1 VCTAQGFTDSDPR
14 YGFVTGRIFFGPN
27 QKDGFVDE
35 SVLWGYRLSFIDD
48 CGADLAEIGKVGK
61 RDYPPAICCDPERY
75 SFGLEGVPVPAGAT
89 AIQIAPYKEQQRHND
104 VVVILDSNYQLPR
117 VLVAMA
123 IRPTVYSGVSRDIVL
138 GSTAPEYSARQF
150 RACRV
155 YHHHFDAQNQ
165 NQFGQTDGRNAS
177 ALLQEEFLQSET
189 ASVRLLRDADA
200 LEAEMKE
207 ATKSQHEEMNYSK
220 LQLAALREELLSAHD
235 HVRGWRQER
244 DSEAEAASVTNEAY
258 LAESRSSLRQHESLR
273 AEART
278 RLSEVASMEDFQ
290 RSLDGQAKVL
300 QNELSKVA
308 YSIGQRDHELKVKD
322 SELQEVRENLSG
334 IQDEMDEVNSQ
345 LKVQCQRVQRVER
358 ELSLSSDLGEKVK
371 NMRLMLQE
379 SHSGIAQ
386 LCALVNQE
394 RQKRDQYTQGLKQQR
409 LRTELLLQLLHHFKN
424 RTQEL
429 APQSLPDVLAP
440 SSGVDAP
447 QEPMTPQPR
456 AMG

>member
-1 VCTAQGFTDSDPR
+1 MWAKESPSHTRLKETKVELNRQRTLTATKDLQLQSDTAKLLQAVNR
-14 YGFVTGRIFFGPN
+14 RH
-27 QKDGFVDE
+27 QEAELEAELE
-35 SVLWGYRLSFIDD
+35 S
-48 CGADLAEIGKVGK
+48 A
-61 RDYPPAICCDPERY
+61 
-75 SFGLEGVPVPAGAT
+75 
-89 AIQIAPYKEQQRHND
+89 
-104 VVVILDSNYQLPR
+104 
-117 VLVAMA
+117 
-123 IRPTVYSGVSRDIVL
+123 
-138 GSTAPEYSARQF
+138 GSTHNEELQEHQSQLKEKHQEMIRRLLAAEDEER
-150 RACRV
+150 RA
-155 YHHHFDAQNQ
+155 
-165 NQFGQTDGRNAS
+165 
-177 ALLQEEFLQSET
+177 LQEEFLQSET

-244 DSEAEAASVTNEAY
+244 DSEAEAASVTHEAY

-440 SSGVDAP
+440 SVDAP

>member
-1 VCTAQGFTDSDPR
+1 MWAKESPSHTRLKETKVELNRQRTLTATKDLQLQSDTAKLLQAVNR
-14 YGFVTGRIFFGPN
+14 RH
-27 QKDGFVDE
+27 QEAELEAELE
-35 SVLWGYRLSFIDD
+35 S
-48 CGADLAEIGKVGK
+48 A
-61 RDYPPAICCDPERY
+61 
-75 SFGLEGVPVPAGAT
+75 
-89 AIQIAPYKEQQRHND
+89 
-104 VVVILDSNYQLPR
+104 
-117 VLVAMA
+117 
-123 IRPTVYSGVSRDIVL
+123 
-138 GSTAPEYSARQF
+138 GSTHNEELQEHQSQLKEKHQEEMIRRLLAAEDEER
-150 RACRV
+150 RA
-155 YHHHFDAQNQ
+155 
-165 NQFGQTDGRNAS
+165 
-177 ALLQEEFLQSET
+177 LQEEFLQSET

-244 DSEAEAASVTNEAY
+244 DSEAEAASVTHEAY

-273 AEART
+273 A
-278 RLSEVASMEDFQ
+278 EDFQ

>member
-1 VCTAQGFTDSDPR
+1 MWAKESPSHTRLKETKVELNRQRTLTATKDLQLQTDTAKLLQAVNR
-14 YGFVTGRIFFGPN
+14 RH
-27 QKDGFVDE
+27 QEAELEAELE
-35 SVLWGYRLSFIDD
+35 S
-48 CGADLAEIGKVGK
+48 A
-61 RDYPPAICCDPERY
+61 
-75 SFGLEGVPVPAGAT
+75 
-89 AIQIAPYKEQQRHND
+89 
-104 VVVILDSNYQLPR
+104 
-117 VLVAMA
+117 
-123 IRPTVYSGVSRDIVL
+123 
-138 GSTAPEYSARQF
+138 GSTHNEELQEHQSQLKEKHQEEMIRRLLAAEDEER
-150 RACRV
+150 RA
-155 YHHHFDAQNQ
+155 
-165 NQFGQTDGRNAS
+165 
-177 ALLQEEFLQSET
+177 LQEEFLQSET

-244 DSEAEAASVTNEAY
+244 DSEAEAASVTHEAS

>member
-1 VCTAQGFTDSDPR
+1 MWAKESPSHTRLKETKVELNRQRTLTATKDLQLQSDTAKLLQAVNR
-14 YGFVTGRIFFGPN
+14 RH
-27 QKDGFVDE
+27 QEAELEAELE
-35 SVLWGYRLSFIDD
+35 S
-48 CGADLAEIGKVGK
+48 A
-61 RDYPPAICCDPERY
+61 
-75 SFGLEGVPVPAGAT
+75 
-89 AIQIAPYKEQQRHND
+89 
-104 VVVILDSNYQLPR
+104 
-117 VLVAMA
+117 
-123 IRPTVYSGVSRDIVL
+123 
-138 GSTAPEYSARQF
+138 GSTHNEELQEHQSQLKEKHQEEMIRRLLAAEDEER
-150 RACRV
+150 RA
-155 YHHHFDAQNQ
+155 
-165 NQFGQTDGRNAS
+165 
-177 ALLQEEFLQSET
+177 LQEEFLQSET

-244 DSEAEAASVTNEAY
+244 DSEAEAASVTHEAY

-334 IQDEMDEVNSQ
+334 IQDEVDEVNSQ

-440 SSGVDAP
+440 SSGMRILAQTTSRMP
-447 QEPMTPQPR
+447 L
-456 AMG
+456 

>member
-1 VCTAQGFTDSDPR
+1 MWAKESPSHTRLKETKVELNRQRTLTATKDLQLQSDTAKLLQAVNR
-14 YGFVTGRIFFGPN
+14 RH
-27 QKDGFVDE
+27 QEAELEAELE
-35 SVLWGYRLSFIDD
+35 S
-48 CGADLAEIGKVGK
+48 A
-61 RDYPPAICCDPERY
+61 
-75 SFGLEGVPVPAGAT
+75 
-89 AIQIAPYKEQQRHND
+89 
-104 VVVILDSNYQLPR
+104 
-117 VLVAMA
+117 
-123 IRPTVYSGVSRDIVL
+123 
-138 GSTAPEYSARQF
+138 GSTHNEELQEHQSQLKEKHQEEMIRRLLAAEDEER
-150 RACRV
+150 RA
-155 YHHHFDAQNQ
+155 
-165 NQFGQTDGRNAS
+165 
-177 ALLQEEFLQSET
+177 LQEEFLQSET

-322 SELQEVRENLSG
+322 TELQEVRENLSG

>member
-1 VCTAQGFTDSDPR
+1 MWAKESPSHTRLKETKVELNRQRTLTATKDLQLQSDTAKLLQAVNR
-14 YGFVTGRIFFGPN
+14 RH
-27 QKDGFVDE
+27 QEAELEAELE
-35 SVLWGYRLSFIDD
+35 S
-48 CGADLAEIGKVGK
+48 A
-61 RDYPPAICCDPERY
+61 
-75 SFGLEGVPVPAGAT
+75 
-89 AIQIAPYKEQQRHND
+89 
-104 VVVILDSNYQLPR
+104 
-117 VLVAMA
+117 
-123 IRPTVYSGVSRDIVL
+123 
-138 GSTAPEYSARQF
+138 GSTHNEELQEHQSQLKEKHQEMIRRLLAAEDEER
-150 RACRV
+150 RA
-155 YHHHFDAQNQ
+155 
-165 NQFGQTDGRNAS
+165 
-177 ALLQEEFLQSET
+177 LQEEFLQSET

-244 DSEAEAASVTNEAY
+244 DSEAEAASVTHEAY

-334 IQDEMDEVNSQ
+334 IQDEVDEVNSQ

-440 SSGVDAP
+440 SVDAP

>member
-1 VCTAQGFTDSDPR
+1 MSFMWAKESPSHTRLKETKVELNRQRTLTATKDLQLQTDTAKLLQAVNR
-14 YGFVTGRIFFGPN
+14 RH
-27 QKDGFVDE
+27 QEAELEAELE
-35 SVLWGYRLSFIDD
+35 S
-48 CGADLAEIGKVGK
+48 A
-61 RDYPPAICCDPERY
+61 
-75 SFGLEGVPVPAGAT
+75 
-89 AIQIAPYKEQQRHND
+89 
-104 VVVILDSNYQLPR
+104 
-117 VLVAMA
+117 
-123 IRPTVYSGVSRDIVL
+123 
-138 GSTAPEYSARQF
+138 GSTHNEELQEHQSQLKEKHQEEMIRRLLAAEDEER
-150 RACRV
+150 RA
-155 YHHHFDAQNQ
+155 
-165 NQFGQTDGRNAS
+165 
-177 ALLQEEFLQSET
+177 LQEEFLQSET

-244 DSEAEAASVTNEAY
+244 DSEAEAASVTHEAY

-300 QNELSKVA
+300 QNELSNVA

>member
-1 VCTAQGFTDSDPR
+1 MWAKESPSHTRLKETKVELNRQRTLTATKDLQLQSDTAKLLQAVNR
-14 YGFVTGRIFFGPN
+14 RH
-27 QKDGFVDE
+27 QEAELEAELE
-35 SVLWGYRLSFIDD
+35 S
-48 CGADLAEIGKVGK
+48 A
-61 RDYPPAICCDPERY
+61 
-75 SFGLEGVPVPAGAT
+75 
-89 AIQIAPYKEQQRHND
+89 
-104 VVVILDSNYQLPR
+104 
-117 VLVAMA
+117 
-123 IRPTVYSGVSRDIVL
+123 
-138 GSTAPEYSARQF
+138 GSTHNEELQEHQSQLKEKHQEEMIRRLLAAEDEER
-150 RACRV
+150 RA
-155 YHHHFDAQNQ
+155 
-165 NQFGQTDGRNAS
+165 
-177 ALLQEEFLQSET
+177 LQEEFLQSET

-244 DSEAEAASVTNEAY
+244 DSEAEAASVTHEAY

-409 LRTELLLQLLHHFKN
+409 HHFKN

>member
-1 VCTAQGFTDSDPR
+1 MSFMWAKESPSHTRLKETKVELNRQRTLTATKDLQLQSD
-14 YGFVTGRIFFGPN
+14 
-27 QKDGFVDE
+27 
-35 SVLWGYRLSFIDD
+35 
-48 CGADLAEIGKVGK
+48 
-61 RDYPPAICCDPERY
+61 
-75 SFGLEGVPVPAGAT
+75 T
-89 AIQIAPYKEQQRHND
+89 AK
-104 VVVILDSNYQLPR
+104 
-117 VLVAMA
+117 
-123 IRPTVYSGVSRDIVL
+123 
-138 GSTAPEYSARQF
+138 
-150 RACRV
+150 
-155 YHHHFDAQNQ
+155 
-165 NQFGQTDGRNAS
+165 
-177 ALLQEEFLQSET
+177 LLQAVNRRHQEAELEAELESAGSSHHEELQEHQSQLKEKHQEEMIRRLLAAEDEERRALQEQFLQSET

-200 LEAEMKE
+200 LEAEVKE
-207 ATKSQHEEMNYSK
+207 ETKAQQEEMNYSK

-244 DSEAEAASVTNEAY
+244 DSEAEAASVTHEAY

-290 RSLDGQAKVL
+290 RSLDAQARVL

-386 LCALVNQE
+386 LCTLVNQE
-394 RQKRDQYTQGLKQQR
+394 RQKRDQYTLGLKQQR

-429 APQSLPDVLAP
+429 APQSIGADLLGS

-447 QEPMTPQPR
+447 QEPLTPQPR

>member
-1 VCTAQGFTDSDPR
+1 MWAKESPSHTRLKETKVELNRQRTLTATKDLQLQSDTAKLLQAVNR
-14 YGFVTGRIFFGPN
+14 RH
-27 QKDGFVDE
+27 QEAELEAELE
-35 SVLWGYRLSFIDD
+35 S
-48 CGADLAEIGKVGK
+48 A
-61 RDYPPAICCDPERY
+61 
-75 SFGLEGVPVPAGAT
+75 
-89 AIQIAPYKEQQRHND
+89 
-104 VVVILDSNYQLPR
+104 
-117 VLVAMA
+117 
-123 IRPTVYSGVSRDIVL
+123 
-138 GSTAPEYSARQF
+138 GSTHNEELQEHQSQLKEKHQEEMIRRLLAAEDEER
-150 RACRV
+150 RA
-155 YHHHFDAQNQ
+155 
-165 NQFGQTDGRNAS
+165 
-177 ALLQEEFLQSET
+177 LQEEFLQSET

-244 DSEAEAASVTNEAY
+244 DSEAEAASVTHEAY

-429 APQSLPDVLAP
+429 APQSLPYVLAP

>member
-1 VCTAQGFTDSDPR
+1 MWAKESPSHTRLKETKVELNRQRTLTATKDLQLQSDTAKLLQAVNR
-14 YGFVTGRIFFGPN
+14 RH
-27 QKDGFVDE
+27 QEAELEAELE
-35 SVLWGYRLSFIDD
+35 S
-48 CGADLAEIGKVGK
+48 A
-61 RDYPPAICCDPERY
+61 
-75 SFGLEGVPVPAGAT
+75 
-89 AIQIAPYKEQQRHND
+89 
-104 VVVILDSNYQLPR
+104 
-117 VLVAMA
+117 
-123 IRPTVYSGVSRDIVL
+123 
-138 GSTAPEYSARQF
+138 GSTHNEELQEHQSQLKEKHQEEMIRRLLAAEDEER
-150 RACRV
+150 RA
-155 YHHHFDAQNQ
+155 
-165 NQFGQTDGRNAS
+165 
-177 ALLQEEFLQSET
+177 LQEEFLQSET

-244 DSEAEAASVTNEAY
+244 DSEAEAASVTHEAY

-300 QNELSKVA
+300 QNELSRVA

>member
-1 VCTAQGFTDSDPR
+1 MWAKESPSHTRLKETKVELNRQRTLTATKDLQLQSDTAKLLQAVNR
-14 YGFVTGRIFFGPN
+14 RH
-27 QKDGFVDE
+27 QEAELEAELE
-35 SVLWGYRLSFIDD
+35 S
-48 CGADLAEIGKVGK
+48 A
-61 RDYPPAICCDPERY
+61 
-75 SFGLEGVPVPAGAT
+75 
-89 AIQIAPYKEQQRHND
+89 
-104 VVVILDSNYQLPR
+104 
-117 VLVAMA
+117 
-123 IRPTVYSGVSRDIVL
+123 
-138 GSTAPEYSARQF
+138 GSTHNEELQEHQSQLKEKHQEEMIRRLLAAEDEER
-150 RACRV
+150 RA
-155 YHHHFDAQNQ
+155 
-165 NQFGQTDGRNAS
+165 
-177 ALLQEEFLQSET
+177 LQEEFLQSET

-244 DSEAEAASVTNEAY
+244 DSEAEAASVTHEAY

-440 SSGVDAP
+440 SVDAP

>member
-1 VCTAQGFTDSDPR
+1 MWAKESPSHTRLKETKVELNRQRTLTATKDLQLQTDTAKLLQAVNR
-14 YGFVTGRIFFGPN
+14 RH
-27 QKDGFVDE
+27 QEAELEAELE
-35 SVLWGYRLSFIDD
+35 S
-48 CGADLAEIGKVGK
+48 A
-61 RDYPPAICCDPERY
+61 
-75 SFGLEGVPVPAGAT
+75 
-89 AIQIAPYKEQQRHND
+89 
-104 VVVILDSNYQLPR
+104 
-117 VLVAMA
+117 
-123 IRPTVYSGVSRDIVL
+123 
-138 GSTAPEYSARQF
+138 GSTHNEELQEHQSQLKEKHQEEMIRRLLAAEDEER
-150 RACRV
+150 RA
-155 YHHHFDAQNQ
+155 
-165 NQFGQTDGRNAS
+165 
-177 ALLQEEFLQSET
+177 LQEEFLQSET
-189 ASVRLLRDADA
+189 ASVRLLRDADT

-244 DSEAEAASVTNEAY
+244 DSEAEAASVTHEAY

>member
-1 VCTAQGFTDSDPR
+1 MWAKESPSHTRLKETKVELNRQRTLTATKDLQLQTDTAKLLQAVNR
-14 YGFVTGRIFFGPN
+14 RH
-27 QKDGFVDE
+27 QEAELEAELE
-35 SVLWGYRLSFIDD
+35 S
-48 CGADLAEIGKVGK
+48 A
-61 RDYPPAICCDPERY
+61 
-75 SFGLEGVPVPAGAT
+75 
-89 AIQIAPYKEQQRHND
+89 
-104 VVVILDSNYQLPR
+104 
-117 VLVAMA
+117 
-123 IRPTVYSGVSRDIVL
+123 
-138 GSTAPEYSARQF
+138 GSTHNEELQEHQSQLKEKHQEEMIRRLLAAEDEER
-150 RACRV
+150 RA
-155 YHHHFDAQNQ
+155 
-165 NQFGQTDGRNAS
+165 
-177 ALLQEEFLQSET
+177 LQEEFLQSET

-244 DSEAEAASVTNEAY
+244 DSEAEAASVTHEAY

-424 RTQEL
+424 CTQEL

-440 SSGVDAP
+440 SVDAP

>member
-1 VCTAQGFTDSDPR
+1 MWAKESPSHTRLKETKVELNRQRTLTATKDLQLQSDTAKLLQAVNR
-14 YGFVTGRIFFGPN
+14 RH
-27 QKDGFVDE
+27 QEAELEAELE
-35 SVLWGYRLSFIDD
+35 S
-48 CGADLAEIGKVGK
+48 A
-61 RDYPPAICCDPERY
+61 
-75 SFGLEGVPVPAGAT
+75 
-89 AIQIAPYKEQQRHND
+89 
-104 VVVILDSNYQLPR
+104 
-117 VLVAMA
+117 
-123 IRPTVYSGVSRDIVL
+123 
-138 GSTAPEYSARQF
+138 GSTHNEELQEHQSQLKEKHQEEMIRRLLAAEDEER
-150 RACRV
+150 RA
-155 YHHHFDAQNQ
+155 
-165 NQFGQTDGRNAS
+165 
-177 ALLQEEFLQSET
+177 LQEEFLQSET

-244 DSEAEAASVTNEAY
+244 DSEAEAASVTHEAY

-322 SELQEVRENLSG
+322 TELQEVRENLSG

>member
-1 VCTAQGFTDSDPR
+1 MWAKESPSHTRLKETKVELNRQRTLTATKDLQLQTDTAKLLQAVNR
-14 YGFVTGRIFFGPN
+14 RH
-27 QKDGFVDE
+27 QEAELEAELE
-35 SVLWGYRLSFIDD
+35 S
-48 CGADLAEIGKVGK
+48 A
-61 RDYPPAICCDPERY
+61 
-75 SFGLEGVPVPAGAT
+75 
-89 AIQIAPYKEQQRHND
+89 
-104 VVVILDSNYQLPR
+104 
-117 VLVAMA
+117 
-123 IRPTVYSGVSRDIVL
+123 
-138 GSTAPEYSARQF
+138 GSTHNEELQEHQSQLKEKHQEEMIRRLLAAEDEER
-150 RACRV
+150 RA
-155 YHHHFDAQNQ
+155 
-165 NQFGQTDGRNAS
+165 
-177 ALLQEEFLQSET
+177 LQEEFLQSET

-244 DSEAEAASVTNEAY
+244 DSEAEAASVTHEAS

-456 AMG
+456 AMGQHQPADLC

>member
-1 VCTAQGFTDSDPR
+1 MWAKESPSHTRLKETKVELNRQRTLTATKDLQLQSDTAKLLQAVNR
-14 YGFVTGRIFFGPN
+14 RH
-27 QKDGFVDE
+27 QEAELEAELE
-35 SVLWGYRLSFIDD
+35 S
-48 CGADLAEIGKVGK
+48 A
-61 RDYPPAICCDPERY
+61 
-75 SFGLEGVPVPAGAT
+75 
-89 AIQIAPYKEQQRHND
+89 
-104 VVVILDSNYQLPR
+104 
-117 VLVAMA
+117 
-123 IRPTVYSGVSRDIVL
+123 
-138 GSTAPEYSARQF
+138 GSTHNEELQEHQSQLKEKHQEEMIRRLLAAEDEER
-150 RACRV
+150 RA
-155 YHHHFDAQNQ
+155 
-165 NQFGQTDGRNAS
+165 
-177 ALLQEEFLQSET
+177 LQEEFLQSET

-440 SSGVDAP
+440 SVDAP

>member
-1 VCTAQGFTDSDPR
+1 MWAKESPSHTRLKETKVELNRQRTLTATKDLQLQTDTAKLLQAVNR
-14 YGFVTGRIFFGPN
+14 RH
-27 QKDGFVDE
+27 QEAELEAELE
-35 SVLWGYRLSFIDD
+35 S
-48 CGADLAEIGKVGK
+48 A
-61 RDYPPAICCDPERY
+61 
-75 SFGLEGVPVPAGAT
+75 
-89 AIQIAPYKEQQRHND
+89 
-104 VVVILDSNYQLPR
+104 
-117 VLVAMA
+117 
-123 IRPTVYSGVSRDIVL
+123 
-138 GSTAPEYSARQF
+138 GSTHNEELQEHQSQLKEKHQEEMIRRLLAAEDEER
-150 RACRV
+150 RA
-155 YHHHFDAQNQ
+155 
-165 NQFGQTDGRNAS
+165 
-177 ALLQEEFLQSET
+177 LQEEFLQSET

-244 DSEAEAASVTNEAY
+244 DSEAEAASVTHEAY

-424 RTQEL
+424 CTQEL

>member
-1 VCTAQGFTDSDPR
+1 MWAKESPSHTRLKETKVELNRQRTLTATKDLQLQTDTAKLLQAVNR
-14 YGFVTGRIFFGPN
+14 RH
-27 QKDGFVDE
+27 QEAELEAELE
-35 SVLWGYRLSFIDD
+35 S
-48 CGADLAEIGKVGK
+48 A
-61 RDYPPAICCDPERY
+61 
-75 SFGLEGVPVPAGAT
+75 
-89 AIQIAPYKEQQRHND
+89 
-104 VVVILDSNYQLPR
+104 
-117 VLVAMA
+117 
-123 IRPTVYSGVSRDIVL
+123 
-138 GSTAPEYSARQF
+138 GSTHNEELQEHQSQLKEKHQEEMIRRLLAAEDEER
-150 RACRV
+150 RA
-155 YHHHFDAQNQ
+155 
-165 NQFGQTDGRNAS
+165 
-177 ALLQEEFLQSET
+177 LQEEFLQSET

-244 DSEAEAASVTNEAY
+244 DSEAEAASVTHEAS

-440 SSGVDAP
+440 SVDAP

>member
-1 VCTAQGFTDSDPR
+1 MWAKESPSHTRLKETKVELNRQRTLTATKDLQLQTDTAKLLQAVNR
-14 YGFVTGRIFFGPN
+14 RH
-27 QKDGFVDE
+27 QEAELEAELE
-35 SVLWGYRLSFIDD
+35 S
-48 CGADLAEIGKVGK
+48 A
-61 RDYPPAICCDPERY
+61 
-75 SFGLEGVPVPAGAT
+75 
-89 AIQIAPYKEQQRHND
+89 
-104 VVVILDSNYQLPR
+104 
-117 VLVAMA
+117 
-123 IRPTVYSGVSRDIVL
+123 
-138 GSTAPEYSARQF
+138 GSTHNEELQEHQSQLKEKHQEEMIRRLLAAEDEER
-150 RACRV
+150 RA
-155 YHHHFDAQNQ
+155 
-165 NQFGQTDGRNAS
+165 
-177 ALLQEEFLQSET
+177 LQEEFLQSET

-244 DSEAEAASVTNEAY
+244 DSEAEAASVTHEAY

-440 SSGVDAP
+440 SVDAP

>member
-1 VCTAQGFTDSDPR
+1 MWAKESPSHTRLKETKVELNRQRTLTATKDLQLQSDTAKLLQAVNR
-14 YGFVTGRIFFGPN
+14 RH
-27 QKDGFVDE
+27 QEAELEAELE
-35 SVLWGYRLSFIDD
+35 S
-48 CGADLAEIGKVGK
+48 A
-61 RDYPPAICCDPERY
+61 
-75 SFGLEGVPVPAGAT
+75 
-89 AIQIAPYKEQQRHND
+89 
-104 VVVILDSNYQLPR
+104 
-117 VLVAMA
+117 
-123 IRPTVYSGVSRDIVL
+123 
-138 GSTAPEYSARQF
+138 GSTHNEELQEHQSQLKEKHQEEMIRRLLAAEDEER
-150 RACRV
+150 RA
-155 YHHHFDAQNQ
+155 
-165 NQFGQTDGRNAS
+165 
-177 ALLQEEFLQSET
+177 LQEEFLQSET

>member
-1 VCTAQGFTDSDPR
+1 MWAKESPSHTRLKETKVELNRQRTLTATKDLQLQSDTAKLLQAVNR
-14 YGFVTGRIFFGPN
+14 RH
-27 QKDGFVDE
+27 QEAELEAELE
-35 SVLWGYRLSFIDD
+35 S
-48 CGADLAEIGKVGK
+48 A
-61 RDYPPAICCDPERY
+61 
-75 SFGLEGVPVPAGAT
+75 
-89 AIQIAPYKEQQRHND
+89 
-104 VVVILDSNYQLPR
+104 
-117 VLVAMA
+117 
-123 IRPTVYSGVSRDIVL
+123 
-138 GSTAPEYSARQF
+138 GSTHNEELQEHQSQLKEKHQEEMIRRLLAAEDEER
-150 RACRV
+150 RA
-155 YHHHFDAQNQ
+155 
-165 NQFGQTDGRNAS
+165 
-177 ALLQEEFLQSET
+177 LQEEFLQSET

-244 DSEAEAASVTNEAY
+244 DSEAEAASVTHEAY

-334 IQDEMDEVNSQ
+334 IQDEVDEVNSQ

-440 SSGVDAP
+440 SVDAP

>member
-1 VCTAQGFTDSDPR
+1 MWAKESPSHTRLKETKVELNRQRTLTATKDLQLQSDTAKLLQAVNR
-14 YGFVTGRIFFGPN
+14 RH
-27 QKDGFVDE
+27 QEAELEAELE
-35 SVLWGYRLSFIDD
+35 S
-48 CGADLAEIGKVGK
+48 A
-61 RDYPPAICCDPERY
+61 
-75 SFGLEGVPVPAGAT
+75 
-89 AIQIAPYKEQQRHND
+89 
-104 VVVILDSNYQLPR
+104 
-117 VLVAMA
+117 
-123 IRPTVYSGVSRDIVL
+123 
-138 GSTAPEYSARQF
+138 GSTHNEELQEHQSQLKEKHQEEMIRRLLAAEDEER
-150 RACRV
+150 RA
-155 YHHHFDAQNQ
+155 
-165 NQFGQTDGRNAS
+165 
-177 ALLQEEFLQSET
+177 LQEEFLQSET

-244 DSEAEAASVTNEAY
+244 DSEAEAASVTHEAY

-334 IQDEMDEVNSQ
+334 IQDEVDEVNSQ

>member
-1 VCTAQGFTDSDPR
+1 MSFMWAKESPSHTRLKETKVELNRQRTLTATKDLQLQSD
-14 YGFVTGRIFFGPN
+14 
-27 QKDGFVDE
+27 
-35 SVLWGYRLSFIDD
+35 
-48 CGADLAEIGKVGK
+48 
-61 RDYPPAICCDPERY
+61 
-75 SFGLEGVPVPAGAT
+75 T
-89 AIQIAPYKEQQRHND
+89 AK
-104 VVVILDSNYQLPR
+104 
-117 VLVAMA
+117 
-123 IRPTVYSGVSRDIVL
+123 
-138 GSTAPEYSARQF
+138 
-150 RACRV
+150 
-155 YHHHFDAQNQ
+155 
-165 NQFGQTDGRNAS
+165 
-177 ALLQEEFLQSET
+177 LLQAVNRRHQEAELEAELESAGSSHHEELQEHQSQLKEKHQEEMIRRLLAAEDEERRALQEQFLQSET

-200 LEAEMKE
+200 LEAEVKE
-207 ATKSQHEEMNYSK
+207 ETKAQQEEMNYSK

-244 DSEAEAASVTNEAY
+244 DSEAEAASVTHEAY

-290 RSLDGQAKVL
+290 RSLDAQARVL

-386 LCALVNQE
+386 LCTLVNQE

-429 APQSLPDVLAP
+429 APQSIGADLLGS

-447 QEPMTPQPR
+447 QEPLTPQPR

>member
-1 VCTAQGFTDSDPR
+1 MWAKESPSHTRLKETKVELNRQRTLTATKDLQLQSDTAKLLQAVNR
-14 YGFVTGRIFFGPN
+14 RH
-27 QKDGFVDE
+27 QEAELEAELE
-35 SVLWGYRLSFIDD
+35 S
-48 CGADLAEIGKVGK
+48 A
-61 RDYPPAICCDPERY
+61 
-75 SFGLEGVPVPAGAT
+75 
-89 AIQIAPYKEQQRHND
+89 
-104 VVVILDSNYQLPR
+104 
-117 VLVAMA
+117 
-123 IRPTVYSGVSRDIVL
+123 
-138 GSTAPEYSARQF
+138 GSTHNEELQEHQSQLKEKHQEEMIRRLLAAEDEER
-150 RACRV
+150 RA
-155 YHHHFDAQNQ
+155 
-165 NQFGQTDGRNAS
+165 
-177 ALLQEEFLQSET
+177 LQEEFLQSET

-244 DSEAEAASVTNEAY
+244 DSEAEAASVTHEAY

>member
-1 VCTAQGFTDSDPR
+1 MWAKESPSHTRLKETKVELNRQRTLTATKDLQLQSDTAKLLQAVNR
-14 YGFVTGRIFFGPN
+14 RH
-27 QKDGFVDE
+27 QEAELEAELE
-35 SVLWGYRLSFIDD
+35 S
-48 CGADLAEIGKVGK
+48 A
-61 RDYPPAICCDPERY
+61 
-75 SFGLEGVPVPAGAT
+75 
-89 AIQIAPYKEQQRHND
+89 
-104 VVVILDSNYQLPR
+104 
-117 VLVAMA
+117 
-123 IRPTVYSGVSRDIVL
+123 
-138 GSTAPEYSARQF
+138 GSTHNEELQEHQSQLKEKHQEEMIRRLLAAEDEER
-150 RACRV
+150 RA
-155 YHHHFDAQNQ
+155 
-165 NQFGQTDGRNAS
+165 
-177 ALLQEEFLQSET
+177 LQEEFLQSET

-244 DSEAEAASVTNEAY
+244 DSEAEAASVTHEAY

-447 QEPMTPQPR
+447 REPMTPQPR